1 MPKRPNQHKIE
12 DLSRAKFQL
21 ALPKRWV
28 FRNKDKDY
36 GIDGEVELF
45 DDSDKAQGL
54 LFYVQLKATES
65 KKESSILTVD
75 LSIDT
80 LRYYKQLDIPV
91 LLVRYSEFNDCFYIK
106 WVYNVDLFF
115 CKEKAKTHRIS
126 FEEKDLWKTNSSVEI
141 EKRLLNLRKI
151 KSGYFNFPIPY
162 SINIYDN
169 KIHDISKPI
178 LVIQIKRDLEKYD
191 NIIEFRK
198 KEESVVEVTLNKEEL
213 KINILDL
220 AGCSFHSIDLREKE
234 DFAEGI
240 SKDILLGIA
249 SGMIQIGQIDYCAK
263 IIFENNLQSRLIEK
277 KDLLVYMLPPLF
289 KSSYFEKVLD
299 LIGNILE
306 SDNSFEVDII
316 STVNI
321 LISSNS
327 NSKSR
332 TDAVEKYFKN
342 RLNSAIERNDKTQ
355 IGIAHYNLGNHYRGQ
370 SLFFDS
376 VTNYISAKRF
386 EPKYLN
392 QDYYYS
398 ELAGALF
405 LLDKFKISAK
415 LYSKAIEIGT
425 NSIIK
430 ALYADALMFSGE
442 YEKAVNAFLKYLD
455 STDKP
460 IEEFHLKSLCLE
472 GILEEKK
479 IKRQQRNIMLATSKA
494 DLSKIDKGITP
505 KEQLEKSLD
514 IDLLCGLAW
523 FNYGIIHSEESDF
536 ESAMFSFTMAGLVQ
550 TNDIEAWK
558 NAALCCFNSTVEPI
572 IFALIIRTA
581 YSLNGEEFLEHFY
594 FHLEQNGGDKAIT
607 QLTEM
612 IEQILP
618 KREIKNTPQIVRMM
632 NKDGEFEN
640 IFKQ

>member
-1 MPKRPNQHKIE
+1 MPTRPNQHKIE

-28 FRNKDKDY
+28 YRDKDKDY

-45 DDSDKAQGL
+45 DESDKAQGL
-54 LFYVQLKATES
+54 IFYVQLKATES
-65 KKESSILTVD
+65 EKESSIVNID

-80 LRYYKQLDIPV
+80 LKYYKQLDIPV
-91 LLVRYSEFNDCFYIK
+91 LLVRYSEFKDCFYIK

-126 FEEKDLWKTNSSVEI
+126 FEEKDLWKNSSPADI
-141 EKRLLNLRKI
+141 EKRLLNLKKV
-151 KSGYFNFPIPY
+151 KSGHFNFPIPY

-178 LVIQIKRDLEKYD
+178 LITQIKRMLGKYD
-191 NIIEFRK
+191 NIVEFIK
-198 KEESVVEVTLNKEEL
+198 NEESIIEVTLNKEEL
-213 KINILDL
+213 KINLLDL
-220 AGCSFHSIDLREKE
+220 AGCSFHSINLREKE

-249 SGMIQIGQIDYCAK
+249 SAMIQIGQIDYCGK
-263 IIFENNLQSRLIEK
+263 IIFENSLHSRLIEK

-289 KSSYFEKVLD
+289 KSSYFENVLH

-306 SDNSFEVDII
+306 SENSFEVSII

-321 LISSNS
+321 LIGSNS
-327 NSKSR
+327 NNKSR
-332 TDAVEKYFKN
+332 TEAIEKYFRNK
-342 RLNSAIERNDKTQ
+342 LNFAIEKNDRTQ
-355 IGIAHYNLGNHYRGQ
+355 IGIAYYNLGNHYRGQ
-370 SLFFDS
+370 GRFFDS

-392 QDYYYS
+392 QDYYYG

-405 LLDKFKISAK
+405 LLDKFKISAN
-415 LYSKAIEIGT
+415 LYNKAIEIGT
-425 NSIIK
+425 NSTTK

-442 YEKAVNAFLKYLD
+442 YEKAVNAFIEYLN

-479 IKRQQRNIMLATSKA
+479 IKKQQRNLLLATSKA
-494 DLSKIDKGITP
+494 DLSKLEKGISP

-523 FNYGIIHSEESDF
+523 FNYGIIYIEESDF

-558 NAALCCFNSTVEPI
+558 NAALCFFNSTVEPI

-581 YSLNGEEFLEHFY
+581 YKFNREEFLEHFY
-594 FHLEQNGGDKAIT
+594 FHLYQNSDDKDIT

-618 KREIKNTPQIVRMM
+618 ERDNGITPPIVRMM
-632 NKDGEFEN
+632 NKDGKFEN

>member
-1 MPKRPNQHKIE
+1 MPTRPNQHKLE

-28 FRNKDKDY
+28 FRDKDKDY

-45 DDSDKAQGL
+45 DESDKAQGL

-65 KKESSILTVD
+65 EKESSILNVD

-80 LRYYKQLDIPV
+80 LKYYKQLDIPV
-91 LLVRYSEFNDCFYIK
+91 LLVRYSEFKDCFYIK

-126 FEEKDLWKTNSSVEI
+126 FEEKDLWKSSSSAEI
-141 EKRLLNLRKI
+141 EKRLLNLKKI
-151 KSGYFNFPIPY
+151 KSGYFNFPIPL
-162 SINIYDN
+162 SINTIEN

-178 LVIQIKRDLEKYD
+178 LITQIKRDLGKYN
-191 NIIEFRK
+191 NIIDF
-198 KEESVVEVTLNKEEL
+198 KEKEDSVIEVTLNKEEL
-213 KINILDL
+213 IINILDL

-249 SGMIQIGQIDYCAK
+249 SGMIQIGQIDYCGK

-355 IGIAHYNLGNHYRGQ
+355 IGIAYYNLGNHYRGQ

-415 LYSKAIEIGT
+415 LYKKAIEIGT
-425 NSIIK
+425 NSTIK

-442 YEKAVNAFLKYLD
+442 YEKAVNAFIEYLD
-455 STDKP
+455 STDNP
-460 IEEFHLKSLCLE
+460 IDEFNLKSLCLE
-472 GILEEKK
+472 GILETKK
-479 IKRQQRNIMLATSKA
+479 IKKQNQNLTLATSKA
-494 DLSKIDKGITP
+494 DLSKLEKGISPT
-505 KEQLEKSLD
+505 EQLEKSLD

-523 FNYGIIHSEESDF
+523 FNYGIIHGEELDF

-558 NAALCCFNSTVEPI
+558 NAALCCLNFTVLPI
-572 IFALIIRTA
+572 IFPLILRTA
-581 YSLNGEEFLEHFY
+581 YRFNGEEFLEQFY
-594 FHLEQNGGDKAIT
+594 FHLEQNSGDKDIT
-607 QLTEM
+607 QFTEA

-618 KREIKNTPQIVRMM
+618 KRENKENPPIVRVM
-632 NKDGEFEN
+632 NKDGKFEN
-640 IFKQ
+640 IFKK